1 MHGQPQA
8 APGGR
13 LTLFAT
19 IFGIAL
25 MAGVFIPDSCFFSVA
40 NRLANPFALQVGIWI
55 LKSCLAI
62 EGALCLTF
70 AKTGYRY
77 VPIEAPSRALAPES
91 PSLSDIGID
100 GSGRKSNIADLS
112 KPAALGAMVVIT
124 LLAAIL
130 RCWQMNSGLWLDEVT
145 PLIAYRSESVVQLM
159 SVYLST
165 NNHLLYTILEK
176 WLTGAFGESEWV
188 VRLPAV
194 VLGIATVP
202 LSYIVA
208 RLVMN
213 RRTSVAAALIVATSF
228 HLVFFSQNA
237 RGYSGF
243 LFFSLGA
250 TVCFVRALQKD
261 RLRDW
266 IGYALCM
273 VLNVAFLL
281 GPSIAVLAAH
291 MFIGVASLVVVARRG
306 QPVQPLMLRTAAV
319 LALTCLLMLQLY
331 SLIFPQSLCVLE
343 STYSQPSTG
352 FSLFSPA
359 FVQETL
365 RGLSAGYSGLLLIGI
380 LPALI
385 VLGAG
390 VKSLWRKNWLWITAL
405 ILPQILLAGFMG
417 VLKLAVSPRFFILA
431 LPVAIFIAVQGLETV
446 CAFVCAFL
454 KRPKLARVAFSAAV
468 SIVLIGTAPSLA
480 RYYAVPKQ
488 DFKSGVQ
495 YMKNI
500 RVPGQ
505 ILVPIYTARGGFAYY
520 AEKAGLRPQVDYQE
534 AKEPQDFQAVLATH
548 APAQILIMTTFSRA
562 LHMDHPQMEQQIARD
577 WQIAKV
583 FAGTIGDGAVTV
595 WTPKTSP
602 VNDVAKASDSTAV
615 HAPGNKAH
623 IINPGEGNAKVARH

>member
-1 MHGQPQA
+1 MHEPPQS
-8 APGGR
+8 APGRR
-13 LTLFAT
+13 LPLLAT
-19 IFGIAL
+19 IFGIACL
-25 MAGVFIPDSCFFSVA
+25 AGVFIPDACFFSIA

-55 LKSCLAI
+55 LKSCFAI
-62 EGALCLTF
+62 EGVLCLIF

-77 VPIEAPSRALAPES
+77 VPIDTPLRALTPPLQSDLAMPGPGQES
-91 PSLSDIGID
+91 NSP
-100 GSGRKSNIADLS
+100 DLS
-112 KPAALGAMVVIT
+112 KPAALASMVVIT

-176 WLTGAFGESEWV
+176 WLTGAFGQSEWV

-194 VLGIATVP
+194 LLGIGTVP
-202 LSYIVA
+202 LSYAVA

-213 RRTSVAAALIVATSF
+213 RRASVAAALIVATSF

-250 TVCFVRALQKD
+250 TVCFVRAFQHD

-266 IGYALCM
+266 IGYALSM
-273 VLNVAFLL
+273 VLSVAFLL

-291 MFIGVASLVVVARRG
+291 MFIGIASVVAVARRG
-306 QPVQPLMLRTAAV
+306 QPVLPLMRRSAAV

-359 FVQETL
+359 FFLETL
-365 RGLSAGYSGLLLIGI
+365 RGLSAGYGGLLLIGI
-380 LPALI
+380 LPALF
-385 VLGAG
+385 VFAAGLMSLG
-390 VKSLWRKNWLWITAL
+390 RKNWLWLIAL

-417 VLKLAVSPRFFILA
+417 ALQLAVSPRFFILA
-431 LPVAIFIAVQGLETV
+431 LPAAIFVASQGLEIV
-446 CAFVCAFL
+446 CAVVCTFL
-454 KRPKLARVAFSAAV
+454 NRPNLARLAFTGAVAL
-468 SIVLIGTAPSLA
+468 VLIGTAPSLA
-480 RYYAVPKQ
+480 RYYAIPKQ
-488 DFKSGVQ
+488 DFRSGVQ

-500 RVPGQ
+500 RAPGQ

-520 AEKAGLRPQVDYQE
+520 AEKAGLRPQLDYQE
-534 AKEPQDFQAVLATH
+534 AKDPQDFQAVLATH

-562 LHMDHPQMEQQIARD
+562 LHMDHPQMEQQIAND

-583 FAGTIGDGAVTV
+583 FPGTIGDGAVTI
-595 WTPKTSP
+595 WTPKASP
-602 VNDVAKASDSTAV
+602 ASAAAEARDSTAV
-615 HAPGNKAH
+615 HVRGNKVH
-623 IINPGEGNAKVARH
+623 IINPSQRNAKVARH